1 MTGIVLI
8 IFILLAAVTVFIAYA
23 LTIHTLRSSKA
34 MDGIKGMAQR
44 LTQMKNSGIRKAR
57 GSFSHM
63 NTRDKIQLKYID
75 RSGIKRYLPFF
86 NPWILVILCVVI
98 FIIAF
103 KPVYLSVRFIPSA
116 VLISLLFSMLPFFIL
131 DLMSRYN
138 SARIRRSLAEFIS
151 VLNRWCAVKEDIF
164 YAFEKSLES
173 GLKEPLATFV
183 RDMVIQVKTGIS
195 PPDALDMLRLK
206 VGSVQFADFIT
217 NIRHSVKNRGDIR
230 RLLTNME
237 DQFYRMEE
245 EYNRRRIST
254 LRDRIT
260 IYILMF
266 AVLFI
271 CYGFLKINPDVEAFY
286 LETFKGRLLI
296 TLFLMLYGLGFY
308 ISLGIW
314 KYKH

>member
-1 MTGIVLI
+1 MM
-8 IFILLAAVTVFIAYA
+8 IFILLAAVTVYIAYI
-23 LTIHTLRSSKA
+23 LTACTLSRGKV
-34 MDGIKGMAQR
+34 INKIEGMAQR
-44 LTQMKNSGIRKAR
+44 LTKMTHRSAGKAR
-57 GSFSHM
+57 GSLSHM
-63 NTRDKIQLKYID
+63 NVRDRIQMKYID
-75 RSGIKRYLPFF
+75 RSGIKRHLPFF
-86 NPWILVILCVVI
+86 NPWILTLLCAVI
-98 FIIAF
+98 FILVF
-103 KPVYLSVRFIPSA
+103 KPVYISVRFIPSA
-116 VLISLLFSMLPFFIL
+116 VLISLLFSMMPFFIL

-164 YAFEKSLES
+164 YAFEKSMES

-206 VGSVQFADFIT
+206 VGSVQFADFIA

-314 KYKH
+314 KYEH